1 VTKTRCKNASNE
13 TPWSIAFKLALF
25 GIGCLVIGFY
35 IQGQTSD
42 SFSKG
47 IASMLINMGAWTMLI
62 LIGAASFVLIVWYLW
77 NKSRC
82 QRQNE
87 YP

>member
-1 VTKTRCKNASNE
+1 MKCKTQSNE

-35 IQGQTSD
+35 IQGQAAD
-42 SFSKG
+42 PFSKG

-62 LIGAASFVLIVWYLW
+62 LTGAALFVLGIWYLY
-77 NKSRC
+77 NKWRY
-82 QRQNE
+82 QNQD
-87 YP
+87 YPY